1 MEGVEEEDRPRK
13 LWKGPLWVDPT
24 LDSRV
29 PFAGKTVVVPKPLPD
44 SYPNPK
50 EGEGVTQ
57 TDVNPTESEEE
68 VQVKEAE
75 KEEFWVPGTGRASQC
90 SRTLT
95 GSRKTWR
102 RMAMKSSW
110 TMRIWSFQTVNWN
123 SLKSLTLVSHW
134 SQVTDWEDLNDIRN
148 IYWIGKPLER
158 RHHPGRT
165 D

>member
-1 MEGVEEEDRPRK
+1 MEEVEEEDRPRK

-29 PFAGKTVVVPKPLPD
+29 SFAGKTVVVPKPLPD

-75 KEEFWVPGTGRASQC
+75 KEAFWVPGTGRASPV
-90 SRTLT
+90 
-95 GSRKTWR
+95 
-102 RMAMKSSW
+102 
-110 TMRIWSFQTVNWN
+110 FQDF
-123 SLKSLTLVSHW
+123 
-134 SQVTDWEDLNDIRN
+134 DWQSKDLEEDGNEELLDYEDLEFSDSELEQPEI
-148 IYWIGKPLER
+148 IDLGEPLVTS
-158 RHHPGRT
+158 H
-165 D
+165 